1 MFILFYKLS
10 SGGSK
15 YSPFSGKSISSYQ
28 IHAKF
33 LIEII
38 SIVELESCASQ
49 NLERYQSG
57 IEAKNVVVYEL
68 PYPDLTS
75 EQLRKTQESSQ
86 NKLKKAGGV
95 KPLPLDEI
103 SLLNVDLLSDSSGSS
118 RFFLPYTG
126 NGYIGVS
133 ITNQNTNGEGL
144 YANYHKTLSLPL
156 MFSPLAS
163 LFTDGYERKE
173 VLFVDL
179 FNGIANKLQCYQIV
193 I

>member
-1 MFILFYKLS
+1 MK
-10 SGGSK
+10 
-15 YSPFSGKSISSYQ
+15 
-28 IHAKF
+28 
-33 LIEII
+33 
-38 SIVELESCASQ
+38 VELESCASQ

-57 IEAKNVVVYEL
+57 IDAKNVVVYEL
-68 PYPDLTS
+68 PYPDLTT

-86 NKLKKAGGV
+86 NKIKKTSGGGGV
-95 KPLPLDEI
+95 NKPLPLDEI
-103 SLLNVDLLSDSSGSS
+103 SLLNVDLLSDTSGSS

-133 ITNQNTNGEGL
+133 ITNQNANGEGL
-144 YANYHKTLSLPL
+144 YANYQKTLSLPL

-193 I
+193 RSCLSFEYSGFN